1 MTVGADEDVCQLSQ
15 KAGSAARHTY
25 DVGYSKWDAFDVEA
39 ALQEVDRCD
48 SYHSCRVSKVDLKAV
63 ENARE
68 SIDRSADPKDMLDQ
82 AISRL
87 KAQEVQESMPAKK
100 AADEVTAAEVKE
112 NAAIDDET
120 DLSNICLA
128 DAGDTTGHQ
137 LAAEYQKWEE
147 FEDMDDL
154 EEGGMDC
161 VDSMGMDLNALT
173 GPAEEVKQIQAH
185 WRREAVKMAKSSR
198 KAGAKGAAG
207 AAGDANGSSANS
219 TRVAVEV
226 RPKVDTQHFTP
237 TGPVQERPCVVAPA
251 AGRFDDNYAKWKKF
265 DADAALLELD
275 NEDTTEEGKTMRLSA
290 GQGSAMLNCEGYTKD
305 REEYDLDQDI
315 ERNMGGLKKI
325 IAQNFKDA
333 SGLKAEGNELMRSGQ
348 VAGAIQKY
356 QAGLDTLHL
365 AREASVLMSASLA
378 AKQSS
383 LVADLYKN
391 LSAAQL
397 KSNDFTAALSSADA
411 AIQACDDEKARYRR
425 AMALLR
431 LKRIPEARTEA
442 EALAA
447 GDPAVQTLLAEVA
460 ACS

>member
-1 MTVGADEDVCQLSQ
+1 
-15 KAGSAARHTY
+15 
-25 DVGYSKWDAFDVEA
+25 
-39 ALQEVDRCD
+39 
-48 SYHSCRVSKVDLKAV
+48 
-63 ENARE
+63 
-68 SIDRSADPKDMLDQ
+68 MLDA

-87 KAQEVQESMPAKK
+87 KAQEVQESMPAKEAK
-100 AADEVTAAEVKE
+100 DKETAAEVKE
-112 NAAIDDET
+112 DTISATADPDET

-154 EEGGMDC
+154 EEDGMDC

-207 AAGDANGSSANS
+207 PAGAADGSSAKS
-219 TRVAVEV
+219 TRAAVEV

-305 REEYDLDQDI
+305 REEYDLDQDV

-333 SGLKAEGNELMRSGQ
+333 SGLKAEGNDLMRSGQ
-348 VAGAIQKY
+348 VAEAIQKY

-397 KSNDFTAALSSADA
+397 KNNDFTAALSSADA

-447 GDPAVQTLLAEVA
+447 GGDPAVQKLLAEVA
-460 ACS
+460 ASI

>member
-1 MTVGADEDVCQLSQ
+1 MTVGADEDVCQVSQ
-15 KAGSAARHTY
+15 KTGSAARHTY

-63 ENARE
+63 ENARD
-68 SIDRSADPKDMLDQ
+68 SIDRSAEPKDMLDQ

-87 KAQEVQESMPAKK
+87 KAQEGQESMPAKE
-100 AADEVTAAEVKE
+100 AADEVTAGVKE
-112 NAAIDDET
+112 DADMADTDET

-137 LAAEYQKWEE
+137 LSAEYQKWEE

-154 EEGGMDC
+154 EEDGMDC

-198 KAGAKGAAG
+198 KVGAQGAAG
-207 AAGDANGSSANS
+207 AANASSGSS
-219 TRVAVEV
+219 TRVEEV
-226 RPKVDTQHFTP
+226 RPKVDTQHVTP
-237 TGPVQERPCVVAPA
+237 GPVQERPCVVAPA

-348 VAGAIQKY
+348 LAGAIQKY

-431 LKRIPEARTEA
+431 LKRTPEARKEA
-442 EALAA
+442 EALAV
-447 GDPAVQTLLAEVA
+447 GDPAVQKLLAELA
-460 ACS
+460 AS